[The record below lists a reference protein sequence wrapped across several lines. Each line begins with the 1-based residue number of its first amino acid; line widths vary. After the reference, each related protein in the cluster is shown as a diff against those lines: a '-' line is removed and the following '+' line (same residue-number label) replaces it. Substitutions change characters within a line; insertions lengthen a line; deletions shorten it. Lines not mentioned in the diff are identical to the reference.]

1 MILLH
6 KKPTH
11 FARTICNSMCDNQ
24 HAFSGVWLGYG
35 RRGTCHGRRFDE
47 GAKIAAQKLKYL
59 FTLS

>member
-1 MILLH
+1 
-6 KKPTH
+6 
-11 FARTICNSMCDNQ
+11 MCDNQ